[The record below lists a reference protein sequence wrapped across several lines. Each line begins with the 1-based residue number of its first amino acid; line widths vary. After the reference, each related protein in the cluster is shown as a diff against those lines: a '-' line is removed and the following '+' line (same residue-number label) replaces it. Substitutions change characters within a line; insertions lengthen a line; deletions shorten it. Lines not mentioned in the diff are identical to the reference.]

1 VQKRKLLKSRLSNA
15 NNNSNNNLKITTM
28 ETAIKETKAGKMP
41 SGAEILKGAKSLGMV
56 ALGLVGGHAII
67 ATTKKDT
74 LLVNG
79 GIALTGLGVAIMVK
93 NPYIKLLGI
102 GASAYGVI
110 KVIGNVA
117 KDVTAPSTTEGLNG
131 ILPESAKALLRKY
144 IPTLSGMDEMQ
155 GADDM
160 SGDDDMRGTDDAI
173 KMLSLDDESMRG
185 EDEPMRGTYNN
196 EMSGLGEAS
205 TLAA

>member
-1 VQKRKLLKSRLSNA
+1 
-15 NNNSNNNLKITTM
+15 M

-155 GADDM
+155 GADD
-160 SGDDDMRGTDDAI
+160 DMRGTDDAI
-173 KMLSLDDESMRG
+173 KMLSLDDDSMRG
-185 EDEPMRGTYNN
+185 DDEAMRGTYNN